1 MKKIK
6 IYGAGSIGN
15 HLAYASRNLGF
26 EVLISDIDEDALRR
40 TKEEIYPDRYG
51 KWDDSIRLSLVKDI
65 PTDEH
70 FDVVFIG
77 TPPDSHM
84 ALALQTLK
92 EEKPKVLLI
101 EKPLCT
107 PDLKDAQAL
116 FEASE
121 NSETTVL
128 VGYNHGIGENTVE
141 IEKLL
146 AAGTIGEAITLYG
159 GIHEHWG
166 GIFKAHPWLSGPSDT
181 YLGFASRGGG
191 ACGEH
196 SHGIHIWQH
205 FAHLLGKGKVVEVS
219 AVMDIVDD
227 GTVDY
232 DSFCNLNLRTE
243 TGFAGTVAQDVVTA
257 PAKKYMKLQ
266 GDAGF
271 LEWHVNYSSEG
282 DAVMTSR
289 DGNEAETTIL
299 PKTRPDDFRL
309 EMEHINDIIDGKVKD
324 SPISLERGLDTM
336 MVIAAAYQANIKKKV
351 MRIDYSKGYTLGAIE
366 AI

>member
-1 MKKIK
+1 MRKIK

-15 HLAYASRNLGF
+15 HLAHASRNLGY

-51 KWDDSIRLSLVKDI
+51 KWDDSIRLSLVKEI
-65 PTDEH
+65 PADEY

-77 TPPDSHM
+77 TPPDTHM
-84 ALALQTLK
+84 ALALKTLK
-92 EEKPKVLLI
+92 EETPKVLLI

-107 PDLKDAQAL
+107 PDLKNAQAL

-121 NSETTVL
+121 ASDTTVL
-128 VGYNHGIGENTVE
+128 VGYNHGLGDNTVE
-141 IEKLL
+141 MERLMAEGVI
-146 AAGTIGEAITLYG
+146 GTAITLYG

-181 YLGFASRGGG
+181 YLGFAGRGGG

-205 FAHLLGKGKVVEVS
+205 FAHLLGKGKIVEVS
-219 AVMDIVDD
+219 AIMDIVDD
-227 GTVDY
+227 GKVNY

-243 TGFAGTVAQDVVTA
+243 KGFVGTVAQDVITA

-282 DAVMTSR
+282 DAVMVSR
-289 DGNEAETTIL
+289 DGKEGEVNIL

-309 EMEHINDIIDGKVKD
+309 EMEHINDILDGKVTD

-336 MVIAAAYQANIKKKV
+336 MVIAAAYRSNIEKKV
-351 MRIDYSKGYTLGAIE
+351 MRIDYSKGYTLEAIE